1 MRQEEHIR
9 QRVDRASPRD
19 GGHSSPRRCG
29 DERGVLSHHGEGVIS
44 FALSLASSIFVKGA
58 LDELGEASG
67 EDLFRAAG
75 LIYVVGAALTIVLIG
90 PVLILAA

>member
-1 MRQEEHIR
+1 
-9 QRVDRASPRD
+9 
-19 GGHSSPRRCG
+19 
-29 DERGVLSHHGEGVIS
+29 VIS